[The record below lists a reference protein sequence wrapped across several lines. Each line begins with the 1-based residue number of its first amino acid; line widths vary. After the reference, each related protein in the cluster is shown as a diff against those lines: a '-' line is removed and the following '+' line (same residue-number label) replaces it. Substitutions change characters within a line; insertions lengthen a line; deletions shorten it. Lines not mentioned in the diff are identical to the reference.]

1 MTIENKVKK
10 LEEEI
15 ERLKTEKDD
24 LGLSFNKLH
33 SDKKLL
39 ERLLEKELEE
49 NKFHKE
55 IIKKLIG

>member
-1 MTIENKVKK
+1 MTFENKVEK

-24 LGLSFNKLH
+24 LGLSFNKL
-33 SDKKLL
+33 SDEKRLL
-39 ERLLEKELEE
+39 ERLLQKELDE